1 MCTFFSLFIPKIIRC
16 KFVVF
21 VSERKQIMKEASV
34 QVRKRMWYFA
44 GFVFVVCIALLLRT
58 GWLQFVQGDSL
69 QAKATEQQT
78 SDKIVS
84 PKRGTI
90 YDRNMKALAIS
101 ASVKTVTANPREI
114 QKAHMENIV
123 AVHLSRILGMEYE
136 DIIKILK
143 KDSGYEFIKR
153 KVEIEKYKQIEEL
166 IADGKIVG
174 ITLIEDSKRYYPYN
188 NFASHVLGFTGNDN
202 QGLAGIEV
210 QYDSVLRGVSGR
222 IVSARNAVGGNMPF
236 EYEKFYTSEDGYNV
250 VLTIDEVIQHYA
262 ESHLETALKDN
273 NLANGAAAIVMD
285 VKTGEILAMASKPD
299 FNLNQPFTIVD
310 ADVKNQLEQIEDEE
324 EKTKQTS
331 AALQKMWR
339 NKAVSDMY
347 EPGSV
352 FKIFTAAIALE
363 ENLINPNDVFV
374 CSGVRH
380 VATHDIHCW
389 KTAGHGTQ
397 TFAEAIKNSC
407 NPAFMAIGDRIGASH
422 FVKYANGFN
431 LVQPTHID
439 LPGEAK
445 GIFFKEENMGIV
457 EVATTSFGQ
466 GFEVTPIQMISAISA
481 VANGGK
487 YMKPHMV
494 KALTDSEGRVVQQ
507 VAPEFVK
514 QIISE
519 ETANSLCMYLEGVV
533 SEGSGKNAYV
543 KGFRVAGKTGTSEK
557 KPRNQGKYIA
567 SFGGFAPADDPQIA
581 VLVILDEPT
590 GGAYYGGTIA
600 APVVGNIMNDVLR
613 YLNIEPRLNA
623 EEASAADV
631 NVPDTVGKTVAE
643 AKTILQQAGFKY
655 SVKGNGD
662 KVVSQIPGSTAR
674 IAKGSTIVLYTETN
688 TKSNV
693 TVPSVMGMTPAQ
705 ANAAIINSGLNMKL
719 TGNITGSGDSVVVS
733 QEPAAGS
740 TVQSGTVI
748 YVEIRHLDVE

>member
-1 MCTFFSLFIPKIIRC
+1 MI
-16 KFVVF
+16 VH
-21 VSERKQIMKEASV
+21 
-34 QVRKRMWYFA
+34 KRMWRLL
-44 GFVFVVCIALLLRT
+44 GFVVVICFGLIIRT
-58 GWLQFVQGDSL
+58 GWIQFVQGDSL
-69 QAKATEQQT
+69 QAQATEQQT
-78 SDKIVS
+78 SDKIVN

-114 QKAHMENIV
+114 QKAHMVNAV
-123 AVHLSRILGMEYE
+123 AVYLSRILEMEYE
-136 DIIKILK
+136 DVAKILNR
-143 KDSGYEFIKR
+143 DSSYEFIKR

-166 IADGKIVG
+166 IADGKIAG

-188 NFASHVLGFTGNDN
+188 NFASHIIGFTGNDN
-202 QGLAGIEV
+202 QGLAGIEA
-210 QYDSVLRGVSGR
+210 QYDSVLKGVSGR

-236 EYEKFYTSEDGYNV
+236 DYEKFYTSEDGYNV
-250 VLTIDEVIQHYA
+250 VLTVDEVIQHYA

-285 VKTGEILAMASKPD
+285 VKTGEILAMACKPD

-310 ADVKNQLEQIEDEE
+310 ANVKNELEQIEDEE
-324 EKTKQTS
+324 EKTKKTS
-331 AALQKMWR
+331 EALQKMWR

-363 ENLINPNDVFV
+363 ENLITDNDAFT

-380 VATHDIHCW
+380 VATHNIHCW

-407 NPAFMAIGDRIGASH
+407 NPAFMTIGDRIGADN
-422 FVKYANGFN
+422 FIKYANGFN

-445 GIFFKEENMGIV
+445 GIFFKKENMGIV

-494 KALTDSEGRVVQQ
+494 KAFTDSEGRVVQQ

-514 QIISE
+514 QIISK
-519 ETANSLCMYLEGVV
+519 ETADTLCRYLEAVV

-543 KGFRVAGKTGTSEK
+543 QGFRVAGKTGTSEK
-557 KPRNQGKYIA
+557 KPRNQSKYVA

-581 VLVILDEPT
+581 VLVMLDEPT

-600 APVVGNIMNDVLR
+600 APVVGQIMNDVLR
-613 YLNIEPRLNA
+613 YLNVEPRLNA
-623 EEASAADV
+623 EEAAAVDV
-631 NVPDTVGKTVAE
+631 SVPDTVGKSVTE
-643 AKTILQQAGFKY
+643 AKSVLQQAGFTY
-655 SVKGNGD
+655 SVKGNGS
-662 KVVSQIPGSTAR
+662 KVVSQIPGSSAR
-674 IAKGSTIVLYTETN
+674 IAKGSTVVLYTESGVQ
-688 TKSNV
+688 SNV

-705 ANAAIINSGLNMKL
+705 ANSIIINSGLNMKL
-719 TGNITGSGDSVVVS
+719 TGNITSQGESVVVK

-740 TVQSGTVI
+740 TVQSGTVV